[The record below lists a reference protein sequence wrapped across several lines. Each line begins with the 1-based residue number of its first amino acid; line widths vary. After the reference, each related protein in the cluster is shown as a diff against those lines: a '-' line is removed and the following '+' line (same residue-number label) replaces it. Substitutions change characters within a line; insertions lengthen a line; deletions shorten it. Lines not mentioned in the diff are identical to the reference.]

1 MQRSFNS
8 IWKEKNSAQ
17 PELLEKILHKDN
29 LNRAFKRVKA
39 SKGAPGIDGIT
50 VDEIG
55 AYLRENQKAIIESI
69 YKGKYTPDPVRRKE
83 IPKANGGVRKLG
95 IPTVKDSIFQQ
106 AILQQL
112 MPIYEVQ
119 FSEGSYGYRPGR
131 SAKDAIIKVKEYAEM
146 GHRHAVSLDLA
157 KYFDILNHELLL
169 NILRRSVKDERV
181 IQWIKR
187 YLKSGVMEEV

>member
-1 MQRSFNS
+1 
-8 IWKEKNSAQ
+8 
-17 PELLEKILHKDN
+17 
-29 LNRAFKRVKA
+29 
-39 SKGAPGIDGIT
+39 
-50 VDEIG
+50 
-55 AYLRENQKAIIESI
+55 
-69 YKGKYTPDPVRRKE
+69 
-83 IPKANGGVRKLG
+83 
-95 IPTVKDSIFQQ
+95 
-106 AILQQL
+106 

-146 GHRHAVSLDLA
+146 GHRHAVSLDLV